1 MRQDS
6 IFNPGEG
13 VTSNYFAHL
22 VSGFVDSLI
31 TIDPHLHRIKSYPKF
46 TAPIKVSHAA
56 NHISAWIKK
65 NIVSPILIGPDA
77 ESEQWVSEA
86 KMPSPYIIL
95 TKIRHGDRDVEVSI
109 PHFEPIKPY
118 TRFSRRHYFYR
129 KNHDRDHWSS

>member
-31 TIDPHLHRIKSYPKF
+31 TIDPHHRIKSLSEIYSIP
-46 TAPIKVSHAA
+46 TKVSHAA

-77 ESEQWVSEA
+77 ESEQWVSEVA
-86 KMPSPYIIL
+86 KMPRPPIIL
-95 TKIRHGDRDVEVSI
+95 TKIRHAIVMWKFPFRI
-109 PHFEPIKPY
+109 L
-118 TRFSRRHYFYR
+118 TL
-129 KNHDRDHWSS
+129 